1 MEKTVRDKDIS
12 VIVPIYNVEEY
23 LEECLQSLADQT
35 KKDIEV
41 IMVDD
46 GSTDRSGAI
55 AKSFAERY
63 DDFIYF
69 YKENGGLG
77 CARNY
82 GVERASGRYIAFV
95 DSDDVVSLD
104 LYEKMF
110 TYAQRDHSELTI
122 CNVLRF
128 DSKKVWA
135 SNLHKRVFKDI
146 GSCTHITEDPDLI
159 YDTVSWN
166 KLILKSFYDKNHFLF
181 PEGILYEDI
190 PVTIPMHFKA
200 DRVSVVESSYYFW
213 RVRDGATRSI
223 TQCTDSLSNL
233 QDRVKILKMLDAFF
247 AKNDIS
253 REYCLLKQKKALEV
267 DLMIFVNECTS
278 MPESTCRQMFEI
290 INAYMD
296 EAVEEEVFDLLPLIS
311 KQKYVYVRA
320 YDIERLI
327 GLLDYQSKD
336 YYNAKVEKKAG
347 RFIVT
352 LPEHLFTLP
361 DRDITDELP
370 AYAPKRDITS
380 IKIRPGGYRIRAY
393 IYHSRIH
400 ISDPSEQKIQAY
412 LENEMTG
419 CLMPLGVVPVRDGTV
434 TEMYGSMYDRQTDT
448 GCTYDYDGASFEI
461 DLDLESLEISDENRG
476 YNRILVCYEDDLT
489 KGKIRLSGQR
499 KPMAGNAV
507 ILDDRYMGLQYDG
520 AKELR
525 VCLKDGNALAE
536 RLTAED
542 GRIRIT
548 LGQRADRLSAKPKEG
563 ETVWFG
569 TEDGRVFEADADR
582 FKRDMVY
589 HLFWVDGEDTERKL
603 FYRDKSILIQEES
616 DPVVIFKTNQDH
628 GVRFTVKDHV
638 TCVEDMARSGRTIRL
653 GTETLARGV
662 LRSVPSRAY
671 LYVDDDISGERTV
684 LGESGCRAGHDR
696 IGCAFLIDLEDE
708 EVTKNLY
715 TSWRD
720 LRICYEGEGGQG
732 VCEAIYSTKRY
743 KINVRVSTLKVSI
756 YRGND
761 GNIRFMSK
769 DIWRKEEDTWQKRK
783 ALIAENYPK
792 YRQEKIDPKCIIFES
807 MWGAK
812 YSCNP
817 QHLYEYID
825 KNHPEYKCVWSLND
839 ERIPIKGNGIRVRRH
854 SQEYYHYL
862 ATAKYLVNNVNF
874 PNEYIKR
881 EGQVEIQTMH
891 GTPLK
896 TFGLDVTDELPNENS
911 RKKYIEKNSRW
922 DHLIVQGRFM
932 KEKAYSCFGFKKEIL
947 ETGYPR
953 TDILYNRDREQVLGI
968 KKRLGLPLDKKV
980 ILYAPTWRVRG
991 VFHMEL
997 DLERFKERFSD
1008 EYILLVRLHYFSPVC
1023 HELEPDN
1030 AFVFDLGSYRSIED
1044 LYLIS
1049 DMMITDYSSA
1059 MFDYVLLDKPMIF
1072 FIYDLEAYRDRLR
1085 GIYVDIESEA
1095 PGPIVYDTDGLITAI
1110 ENLDDEVEACGGRI
1124 RAFKERYVGYE
1135 NPDSCRMIVRK
1146 VIKPSW
1152 MAGSS
1157 HRLKQKIRS
1166 YVKLDL

>member
-63 DDFIYF
+63 DDFLYF

-122 CNVLRF
+122 CNAVRF
-128 DSKKVWA
+128 NSKKVWA
-135 SNLHKRVFKDI
+135 SNLHKRVFRNID
-146 GSCTHITEDPDLI
+146 SCTHITEDSDLI

-166 KLILKSFYDKNHFLF
+166 KLILKSFYDENHFSF

-233 QDRVKILKMLDAFF
+233 LDRVKILRMLDAFF
-247 AKNDIS
+247 AENEIS

-278 MPESTCRQMFEI
+278 IPETTCRQMFEI
-290 INAYMD
+290 INAYID
-296 EAVEEEVFDLLPLIS
+296 EAVEEEVFDLLPLIYR
-311 KQKYVYVRA
+311 QKYAYVRG
-320 YDIERLI
+320 YEIEKLI
-327 GLLDYQSKD
+327 RSIDYQDKD
-336 YYNAKVEKKAG
+336 YYNAKVEKKED
-347 RFIVT
+347 RFVVT
-352 LPEHLFTLP
+352 LPEHLFTIT
-361 DRDITDELP
+361 DRDMLDELLS
-370 AYAPKRDITS
+370 YEPKRDITS
-380 IKIRPGGYRIRAY
+380 VKIKPGRFEIKAYLYR
-393 IYHSRIH
+393 SRMD
-400 ISDPSEQKIQAY
+400 ISEPTEQEIKVY
-412 LENEMTG
+412 LENESTG
-419 CLMPLGVVPVRDGTV
+419 CLTPVDAVPVKDKKVTGSFGTV
-434 TEMYGSMYDRQTDT
+434 FDAVTNISSDYN
-448 GCTYDYDGASFEI
+448 YDGASFRIDI
-461 DLDLESLEISDENRG
+461 DLDKLEINSLNKG
-476 YNRILVCYEDDLT
+476 YNRVLVAYENRYAR
-489 KGKIRLSGQR
+489 GKIRLSGLR
-499 KPMAGNAV
+499 KPMEDSAAA
-507 ILDDRYMGLQYDG
+507 LDDKYMRIQYDVSN
-520 AKELR
+520 ELR
-525 VCLKDGNALAE
+525 ICLTDGNRFVDPLVAE
-536 RLTAED
+536 E
-542 GRIRIT
+542 GRIWVTVEKGAEKIFAKSVSGELVTFRTDDGKRSYIEI
-548 LGQRADRLSAKPKEG
+548 DRLKKD
-563 ETVWFG
+563 V
-569 TEDGRVFEADADR
+569 
-582 FKRDMVY
+582 MY
-589 HLFWVDGEDTERKL
+589 HLFLGDGEENSRKL
-603 FYRDKSILIQEES
+603 FCREKRIMIEGED
-616 DPVVIFKTNQDH
+616 DPVILFKTNQNYE
-628 GVRFTVKDHV
+628 VRFIVKDYV
-638 TCVEDMARSGRTIRL
+638 TCVDDMTQSGKVVGLKTKMFNGGAIRF
-653 GTETLARGV
+653 E
-662 LRSVPSRAY
+662 PSRAY
-671 LYVDDDISGERTV
+671 LYVDDHISGERTV
-684 LGESGCRAGHDR
+684 LGSAGCRSIHNR
-696 IGCAFLIDLEDE
+696 IECVFSIDLTDKS
-708 EVTKNLY
+708 VTKDLY

-720 LRICYEGEGGQG
+720 LRICYEGDDGQE
-732 VCEAIYSTKRY
+732 VCDDIYSDRFY
-743 KINVRVSTLKVSI
+743 KVNVKFPTLEISC
-756 YRGND
+756 YRGSE
-761 GNIRFMSK
+761 GNMRFVSK
-769 DIWRKEEDTWQKRK
+769 DIWRKEENSWQKRK

-792 YRQEKIDPKCIIFES
+792 YREEKIDPRCIVFES
-807 MWGAK
+807 MWGKK

-817 QHLYEYID
+817 QYLYEYID

-862 ATAKYLVNNVNF
+862 AIAKYLVSNVNF
-874 PNEYIKR
+874 PDEYVKR
-881 EGQVEIQTMH
+881 DGQIEIQTMH

-896 TFGLDVTDELPNENS
+896 TLGLDVVGDFRNEDS
-911 RKKYIEKNSRW
+911 RKKYIKKNSRW
-922 DHLIVQGRFM
+922 DYLIVQGEFM
-932 KEKAYSCFGFKKEIL
+932 KSKAYDCFCFEKNIM

-953 TDILYNRDREQVLGI
+953 TDILFDRDREQEQCI
-968 KKRLGLPLDKKV
+968 KKRLGLPLDKKI
-980 ILYAPTWRVRG
+980 ILYVPTWRIKG
-991 VFHMEL
+991 IFHLEL
-997 DLERFKERFSD
+997 DLQKMREALSD
-1008 EYILLVRLHYFSPVC
+1008 EYILLVKLHHFSPVC
-1023 HELEPDN
+1023 HELVPDD

-1049 DMMITDYSSA
+1049 DVMITDYSSA

-1072 FIYDLEAYRDRLR
+1072 FIYDLEGYRDRLR

-1095 PGPIVYDTDGLITAI
+1095 PGPIVYDTDGLIVAV
-1110 ENLDDEVEACGGRI
+1110 ENLDDEMEACGGRI
-1124 RAFKERYVGYE
+1124 ARFKEKYVGYE

-1166 YVKLDL
+1166 YVK